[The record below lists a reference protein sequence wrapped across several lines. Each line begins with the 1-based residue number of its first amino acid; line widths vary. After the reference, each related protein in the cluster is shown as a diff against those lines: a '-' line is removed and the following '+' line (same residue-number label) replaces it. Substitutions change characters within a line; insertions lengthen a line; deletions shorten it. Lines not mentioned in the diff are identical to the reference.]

1 MWSGRLVQEGRREL
15 VVRVDARW
23 LQPRDRQR
31 GILVVIDSALVDS
44 VAVVV
49 FVATVVS
56 VVVLVVL
63 AILVI

>member
-44 VAVVV
+44 VAVIV

-63 AILVI
+63 AI